1 MSDPKIRYT
10 NLVCVSY
17 KANAFTTEYHFMG
30 LTKEEADAKLQE
42 FLNKKSPAP
51 VEKIPDDILTRHP
64 YAAPVVETVVDVPT
78 PIPTW
83 LEKKVTTRMP
93 QSPNLTFSD
102 TKQDQPLYG
111 NTGKTWMIS
120 KEKHERVRVDAD
132 KVESYLAA
140 GYIKGGPRT
149 SID

>member
-1 MSDPKIRYT
+1 MPDSKIRYT

-17 KANAFTTEYHFMG
+17 KANALTTEYHFMG

-42 FLNKKSPAP
+42 FLNKKSPEPAP
-51 VEKIPDDILTRHP
+51 
-64 YAAPVVETVVDVPT
+64 APVVEAPK
-78 PIPTW
+78 PIP
-83 LEKKVTTRMP
+83 VVFP
-93 QSPNLTFSD
+93 SFAPSASPSLTFSD